1 MESVIL
7 VDEHDKMLGT
17 MEMMAVHRLGKLH
30 RAFSVFIFNGAGELL
45 LQQRAFEKYHSA
57 GKWSNA
63 CCSHPRPGEFNVEAA
78 SRRLKEEMGI
88 ACELVPGF
96 SFVYKAVFGE
106 LTEYEFDH
114 VLFGTTEQIPVPDPL
129 EVAAWQYVLP
139 DVLKKELEQE
149 PDKFTAW
156 FKICFDRVMQYHY
169 QQQENDQ
176 NHS

>member
-7 VDEHDKMLGT
+7 VDEHDNMLGT
-17 MEMMAVHRLGKLH
+17 MEKMAVHRLGKLH

-63 CCSHPRPGEFNVEAA
+63 CCSHPRPGESNIDAA
-78 SRRLKEEMGI
+78 CRRLKEEIGLE
-88 ACELVPGF
+88 CELTPGF
-96 SFVYKAVFGE
+96 SFVYRAEFGE

-114 VLFGTTEQIPVPDPL
+114 VFFGTTEQIPVPDPL
-129 EVAAWQYVLP
+129 EVAAWQYVSP
-139 DVLKKELEQE
+139 EELKKKLEQE
-149 PDKFTAW
+149 PEKFTEW
-156 FKICFDRVMQYHY
+156 LKICFERVMQFYY

-176 NHS
+176 DIN

>member
-17 MEMMAVHRLGKLH
+17 MEKMAVHRLGKLH